1 MQVSSSI
8 INNKDKNKEKKSLII
23 PLYFTRDRSKK
34 FNIEILPSHNM
45 YEISQ
50 IYSADYFNYIPRD
63 DPEKHFKFILIE
75 KNNKYS
81 EYILNDYFKPFKY
94 LQTNNYDLF
103 YFQLYIRGYLNVE
116 SNINQYYKIEE
127 NECLINYIQIFNR
140 YKIKSDTIYKFSKRT
155 NKFIK
160 IIFTLHNDLIDIKK
174 NKKIIYIPINSI
186 ISVDNYKE
194 QDDYQPLRIRFQLD
208 EKIKEY
214 IIGISKK
221 EFLIWNSII
230 HQQFEAIKKIC
241 TFNKNIEELRK
252 INKNKKS
259 LLVQLM
265 NKNNTIEWNIL
276 QEKSKKIFL
285 KEIKDENLQLLIEY
299 ISNYKIS
306 INLKN
311 FIEAVDNLNK
321 LVELLSLNQNFYEK
335 YEDYEFL
342 INENKRYKEIILK
355 SNIDDNLIEIFRN
368 DLIDK
373 IYDYIYSKYLNK
385 IIEDIENKGKDID
398 ISVTNLSLFYN
409 DSELIN
415 LNFSV
420 PVSL

>member
-1 MQVSSSI
+1 MFVSSLINI
-8 INNKDKNKEKKSLII
+8 IIVKIKEKKSLII
-23 PLYFTRDRSKK
+23 PLYFTRDRNKK
-34 FNIEILPSHNM
+34 YNIEILPSHNM

-50 IYSADYFNYIPRD
+50 IYAPDYFNYIPRD
-63 DPEKHFKFILIE
+63 DPEKHFKFILVE
-75 KNNKYS
+75 KNNKYN

-116 SNINQYYKIEE
+116 SNINQYYQIEE

-174 NKKIIYIPINSI
+174 KKKIIYIPINSI

-194 QDDYQPLRIRFQLD
+194 QDEYQPLRIRFQID
-208 EKIKEY
+208 DMIKDY
-214 IIGISKK
+214 IIGLSKK
-221 EFLIWNSII
+221 EFYIWNPII
-230 HQQFEAIKKIC
+230 HQQFEAIKKIY
-241 TFNKNIEELRK
+241 TFNKTKEEIRK
-252 INKNKKS
+252 ISKNKKS

>member
-1 MQVSSSI
+1 MNSSI
-8 INNKDKNKEKKSLII
+8 QQQFEIIKKISTYDKNK
-23 PLYFTRDRSKK
+23 
-34 FNIEILPSHNM
+34 
-45 YEISQ
+45 
-50 IYSADYFNYIPRD
+50 
-63 DPEKHFKFILIE
+63 
-75 KNNKYS
+75 
-81 EYILNDYFKPFKY
+81 
-94 LQTNNYDLF
+94 
-103 YFQLYIRGYLNVE
+103 
-116 SNINQYYKIEE
+116 
-127 NECLINYIQIFNR
+127 
-140 YKIKSDTIYKFSKRT
+140 
-155 NKFIK
+155 
-160 IIFTLHNDLIDIKK
+160 
-174 NKKIIYIPINSI
+174 
-186 ISVDNYKE
+186 
-194 QDDYQPLRIRFQLD
+194 
-208 EKIKEY
+208 
-214 IIGISKK
+214 
-221 EFLIWNSII
+221 
-230 HQQFEAIKKIC
+230 
-241 TFNKNIEELRK
+241 EELRK

-335 YEDYEFL
+335 YEDYELL